1 VGLIENLT
9 HAARL
14 NPGHA
19 LPEAAA
25 DRERRIRRGMR
36 LDPKLWAK
44 KKTKAGPKILGRA
57 TLVAGGIFLGWAGSK
72 LWHQ

>member
-1 VGLIENLT
+1 MGLIEDSAHSAHLT
-9 HAARL
+9 QRHA
-14 NPGHA
+14 P
-19 LPEAAA
+19 PEGAA

-36 LDPKLWAK
+36 LDAKLWAK

-72 LWHQ
+72 LWH

>member
-1 VGLIENLT
+1 MGLIEDVT
-9 HAARL
+9 HAAVL
-14 NPGHA
+14 DQSHA
-19 LPEAAA
+19 PSEGAA

-36 LDPKLWAK
+36 LDPKLWAR

-72 LWHQ
+72 LWH